1 MDVIFVKSGRMMM
14 LIRKKAPHR
23 MSRPTHLRIMIM
35 PTRNRSRTYMDIN
48 RTYLSGRMGP
58 LYASEHGHEEIQ
70 IPVQEKNPTRSRV
83 ERSHTAVQTPSIDT
97 HVRTDS

>member
-58 LYASEHGHEEIQ
+58 LYASEHGHEDPDSSPRE
-70 IPVQEKNPTRSRV
+70 ES
-83 ERSHTAVQTPSIDT
+83 DT
-97 HVRTDS
+97 QSCRTEPYGRTNTFY